1 MEYTRF
7 QKCLAEFIGPFA
19 LVFVGGGAA
28 ILASFQAGGASLVTV
43 GLAHG
48 LVIAT
53 MVSAIGH
60 ISGGHLNPAVTIGAW
75 VTQKITSSLA
85 LLYIV
90 VQIAGA
96 VLGAFLLKIALPK
109 AVTGSP
115 AFLGAT
121 TVNRQAVSNGQ
132 AVLIEAVLTFF
143 LVWVIFAVAI
153 DPEGAY
159 SKTAGL
165 AIGFVI
171 AMNTFMAGPLTG
183 GAFNPS
189 RSLGPAIVAN
199 HWTGI
204 WVYLV
209 GPTAGA
215 IVAAALYDGV
225 MLRRR
230 GAAEPE
236 TMMEEASIYGEGE
249 EPELEGAEMEGA
261 ETPAPPEHGPE
272 DHPHGFG
279 AHGDEDDT
287 TPPTTPL

>member
-1 MEYTRF
+1 MEYTKF
-7 QKCLAEFIGPFA
+7 QKALAEFIGPFA

-53 MVSAIGH
+53 MVSAVGH

-75 VTQKITSSLA
+75 VTQKISSSLA
-85 LLYIV
+85 LIYIV
-90 VQIAGA
+90 AQIAGG
-96 VLGAFLLKIALPK
+96 VLGAFLLKVSLPK
-109 AVTGSP
+109 AVKGSP

-153 DPEGAY
+153 DPQGSY
-159 SKTAGL
+159 GKIAGL

-171 AMNTFMAGPLTG
+171 AMDSFMGGPLTG
-183 GAFNPS
+183 AAMNPA
-189 RSLGPAIVAN
+189 RSLGPALIAN
-199 HWTGI
+199 KWTGI

-225 MLRRR
+225 MLRPRR
-230 GAAEPE
+230 LPE
-236 TMMEEASIYGEGE
+236 DEELPDTMMEEASIYGEGE
-249 EPELEGAEMEGA
+249 EPVVSDVDMTEGSVG
-261 ETPAPPEHGPE
+261 TEHGSE
-272 DHPHGFG
+272 EHPHGFG
-279 AHGDEDDT
+279 AHGDESET
-287 TPPTTPL
+287 H